1 MSELFQPH
9 KGGSGLE
16 STQSSEMGI
25 KDSQDVTSE
34 MCQSPPVSQAAAI
47 IIYSQH
53 LQDDYL

>member
-34 MCQSPPVSQAAAI
+34 MCQSPVSQAAAI
-47 IIYSQH
+47 IIYSRH